1 MPDHDILCEL
11 FRKEARVAL
20 EDGDYGKKAVTLNE
34 PKCDD
39 HKGYSV
45 VISNMPEDAVVIKGD
60 AFPSPTTIF
69 SNSRGECKRAD
80 FVIVANIPIK
90 KKTRNLIIFIEMK
103 KGKGG
108 SELEIIQQLKGAWC
122 VIDYCRSIGQR
133 FWKQESFLNPN
144 DYDYRF
150 VSIRDIAINKKP
162 TRISPLDGLHD
173 SPERMLKINS
183 PHHLQFKQLVGAV

>member
-20 EDGDYGKKAVTLNE
+20 EDGDYGKKAVTLSE

-45 VISNMPEDAVVIKGD
+45 VI
-60 AFPSPTTIF
+60 
-69 SNSRGECKRAD
+69 
-80 FVIVANIPIK
+80 
-90 KKTRNLIIFIEMK
+90 
-103 KGKGG
+103 
-108 SELEIIQQLKGAWC
+108 
-122 VIDYCRSIGQR
+122 
-133 FWKQESFLNPN
+133 
-144 DYDYRF
+144 DYRF